1 MLKSQIQLSQYDCR
15 ENFHTFV
22 LQDGRRKKTSIS
34 GIIAV
39 NFLSSEKHV
48 LETFREL
55 AAFIEVHNFGYL
67 KRNDILKF

>member
-1 MLKSQIQLSQYDCR
+1 M
-15 ENFHTFV
+15 
-22 LQDGRRKKTSIS
+22 KKTSIS
-34 GIIAV
+34 GIIVV

-55 AAFIEVHNFGYL
+55 AAFVEVHNFGYL

>member
-1 MLKSQIQLSQYDCR
+1 MSNVKCEKRGQ
-15 ENFHTFV
+15 T
-22 LQDGRRKKTSIS
+22 KKASIS
-34 GIIAV
+34 GIIVV

-55 AAFIEVHNFGYL
+55 AAFVEVRNFGYL